1 MIVFQEGQKRRDGKG
16 WCGTRS
22 ARALSLQLPSAGCLT
37 CGRSCAKVTSCMS
50 YSM

>member
-22 ARALSLQLPSAGCLT
+22 ARALSLQLHQQDVSLVAEVVL
-37 CGRSCAKVTSCMS
+37 K
-50 YSM
+50 